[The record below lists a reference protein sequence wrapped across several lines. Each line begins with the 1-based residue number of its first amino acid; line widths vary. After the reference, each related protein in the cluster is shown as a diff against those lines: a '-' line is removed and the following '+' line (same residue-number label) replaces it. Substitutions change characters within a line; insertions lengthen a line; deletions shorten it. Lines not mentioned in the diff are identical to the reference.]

1 MRLFKFPE
9 QLEAREDKYI
19 FFINILSSSLHI
31 AFLNEEP
38 PRSYS
43 LNFYP
48 HKQEKFFPPKEL
60 VKILKKLREVK
71 ANEN

>member
-38 PRSYS
+38 PRIYY

-48 HKQEKFFPPKEL
+48 HKQEKFFPPKEFDL
-60 VKILKKLREVK
+60 FLKQLGGES
-71 ANEN
+71 E

>member
-9 QLEAREDKYI
+9 QLEAREDKYF

-48 HKQEKFFPPKEL
+48 HKQEKFFPPKEFEFY
-60 VKILKKLREVK
+60 LKQLGGERE
-71 ANEN
+71 